1 MTCNYVE
8 YHRLTDQMFY
18 GVAQTDAHLNQYT
31 EILRQYLINGGA
43 ANTML
48 KLGIGIQLTTKRLM
62 LLPEEVVMRRFIWLK
77 GNRKRKLLE
86 KHEIEALGMFL
97 PGGALYG
104 KEDNYIW
111 DWIGN
116 FKSEL
121 ESNKS
126 STE

>member
-77 GNRKRKLLE
+77 GNRKGKLLE
-86 KHEIEALGMFL
+86 KHEIEALGMFF

-111 DWIGN
+111 D
-116 FKSEL
+116 
-121 ESNKS
+121 
-126 STE
+126 